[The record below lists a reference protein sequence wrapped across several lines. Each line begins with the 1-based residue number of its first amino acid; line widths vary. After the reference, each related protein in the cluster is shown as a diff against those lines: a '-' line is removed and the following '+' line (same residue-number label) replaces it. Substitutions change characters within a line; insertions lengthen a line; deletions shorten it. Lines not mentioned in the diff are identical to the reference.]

1 MNGDVRRQRKLERGL
16 AGLDAGHTCGQCCND
31 EYFFHNLV
39 CASGYQLT
47 HFPPL
52 NNGVNT
58 LYVRTDDANSKSR
71 VPTAIVKRKKPEA
84 SFLASGF

>member
-1 MNGDVRRQRKLERGL
+1 M
-16 AGLDAGHTCGQCCND
+16 
-31 EYFFHNLV
+31 
-39 CASGYQLT
+39 
-47 HFPPL
+47 
-52 NNGVNT
+52 GVNT